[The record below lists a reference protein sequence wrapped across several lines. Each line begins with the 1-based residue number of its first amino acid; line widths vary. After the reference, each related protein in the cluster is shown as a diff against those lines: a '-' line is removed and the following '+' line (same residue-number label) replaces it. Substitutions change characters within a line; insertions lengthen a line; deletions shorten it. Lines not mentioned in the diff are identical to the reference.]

1 MAVSSTGGGGGGG
14 DLEVACLPH
23 TQMTVRLW
31 VCIIGNVITGIK
43 HDK

>member
-1 MAVSSTGGGGGGG
+1 MTGAGAGTGGGGG